1 MNLRLDHLLDQLRT
15 NGADILRAIDAD
27 PLLLKRQSGELVLAN
42 AGPLLFTPQEPHQL
56 YAKGIV
62 FRRDPYELVSLPL
75 VKIYNLGERSVSVHD
90 LAGLADE
97 PGGSRLHFL
106 HKLDGTLVQRFQ

>member
-27 PLLLKRQSGELVLAN
+27 PLLLKRQSGDLVLAN
-42 AGPLLFTPQEPHQL
+42 AGPMLFTPQHPYQL

-62 FRRDPYELVSLPL
+62 YRRDPYELVSLPL
-75 VKIYNLGERSVSVHD
+75 AKIYNLGEREVSVAD
-90 LAGLADE
+90 IAGLAA
-97 PGGSRLHFL
+97 GGGNARLPF
-106 HKLDGTLVQRFQ
+106 